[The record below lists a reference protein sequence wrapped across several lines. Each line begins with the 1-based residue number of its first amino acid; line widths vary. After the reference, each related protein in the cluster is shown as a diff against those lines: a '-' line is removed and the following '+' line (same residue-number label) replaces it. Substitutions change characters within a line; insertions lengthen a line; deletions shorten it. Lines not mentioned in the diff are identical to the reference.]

1 MIFSFIAQLYLL
13 SDVCRLT
20 FNHLMVSKVQVEQE
34 KHVKS
39 SQCAAQDEARSLTNG
54 TGDEHSHL
62 RGRHEHKEGGYTS
75 YSDTCII
82 LALVPFFFTMRR
94 VESPPITSQRM

>member
-1 MIFSFIAQLYLL
+1 
-13 SDVCRLT
+13 
-20 FNHLMVSKVQVEQE
+20 MVSKVQVEQKE
-34 KHVKS
+34 HVKR
-39 SQCAAQDEARSLTNG
+39 SQCATQDEARSLTNG

-62 RGRHEHKEGGYTS
+62 RGKDESKEGDYKS

-82 LALVPFFFTMRR
+82 LAFFPFFFTMRR